1 MPFILILALLFSP
14 TQLLAT
20 DNLKIVTSIRPLQL
34 ITDEILQ
41 GVGESESLIQS
52 DQSPHHFQ
60 LKPSQ
65 LKTASK
71 ADLIIWVSND
81 FETGLGRLQNIL
93 PSKTQQLELADV
105 LPSSSLIGENH
116 DIDGH
121 IWLSPE
127 NVLLI
132 AQMVSQKLSLLD
144 PLNDQVYLTNT
155 MKLTHKIQKWKQQS
169 LQKIRGIKP
178 RYILDHQFMTYFEHS
193 FGLQNMGSLRNNH
206 DQGSSIKRLSELH
219 SQLEKTPAK
228 CLLVTTL
235 PLSRQAEQT
244 AKKFQLETKVINM
257 LSEGNKH
264 KTILDLLD
272 PVINSLSSCQ

>member
-1 MPFILILALLFSP
+1 MPFILILALLFLP
-14 TQLLAT
+14 AQLLAR
-20 DNLKIVTSIRPLQL
+20 DNLKVVTSIRPLQL

-41 GVGESESLIQS
+41 GVGQSESLIQS

-93 PSKTQQLELADV
+93 PSKTQQLELVDV
-105 LPSSSLIGENH
+105 LPASSLIGENQE
-116 DIDGH
+116 IDGH

-132 AQMVSQKLSLLD
+132 AQLVSQKLSLLD

-155 MKLTHKIQKWKQQS
+155 MKLTHKVQKWKQMS
-169 LQKIRGIKP
+169 LQKMRDIKP

-219 SQLEKTPAK
+219 NQLEKTPVK

-264 KTILDLLD
+264 KTILELLD
-272 PVINSLSSCQ
+272 PIINSLSSCQ

>member
-1 MPFILILALLFSP
+1 
-14 TQLLAT
+14 
-20 DNLKIVTSIRPLQL
+20 
-34 ITDEILQ
+34 
-41 GVGESESLIQS
+41 
-52 DQSPHHFQ
+52 
-60 LKPSQ
+60 
-65 LKTASK
+65 
-71 ADLIIWVSND
+71 
-81 FETGLGRLQNIL
+81 
-93 PSKTQQLELADV
+93 
-105 LPSSSLIGENH
+105 
-116 DIDGH
+116 
-121 IWLSPE
+121 
-127 NVLLI
+127 
-132 AQMVSQKLSLLD
+132 
-144 PLNDQVYLTNT
+144 
-155 MKLTHKIQKWKQQS
+155 
-169 LQKIRGIKP
+169 
-178 RYILDHQFMTYFEHS
+178 HS